1 MEEIKVSFTD
11 FTACTIYMTV
21 DTDGWLDIEDTE
33 YTSHVVIPPTSIK
46 DFFEAVD
53 KLKEQLKDKEI

>member
-1 MEEIKVSFTD
+1 MEEIKVSFID
-11 FTACTIYMTV
+11 FADQEISLTV
-21 DTDGWLDIEDTE
+21 ETDGWLCIEDIDCC
-33 YTSHVVIPPTSIK
+33 SRVIIPPPSVK

>member
-11 FTACTIYMTV
+11 FTACTIHLTIG
-21 DTDGWLDIEDTE
+21 TDGWLDIEDTE

>member
-33 YTSHVVIPPTSIK
+33 YSSHVVIPPTSVK
-46 DFFEAVD
+46 DFFDAVD
-53 KLKEQLKDKEI
+53 KLKEHLTNNQK